1 MNDLISKNDLYKKCE
16 SLHKRLVEG
25 KITDKEAFRDLFNAV
40 ADAPPVT
47 DVKEVVHGHWKR
59 NAMRTDGTPEAV
71 CSLCGEEVTYRIS
84 EDVYNRKVWRFAE
97 YCAGCGAKMEGSI

>member
-40 ADAPPVT
+40 ADAPPET
-47 DVKEVVHGHWKR
+47 DVKKVVHGHWIEDKY
-59 NAMRTDGTPEAV
+59 NYV
-71 CSLCGEEVTYRIS
+71 YHYICSACGEA
-84 EDVYNRKVWRFAE
+84 DVHKNN
-97 YCAGCGAKMEGSI
+97 YCRHCGATMEGKNE